1 MIWSYAIFRNCETI
15 PGAFDELSHPGLR
28 AIVAEL
34 TAGQAPE
41 EAVFDAS
48 DEVKGGVQESSRQL
62 PADPAE
68 VAKTF
73 TLVARRLK
81 LRRIDEQLLQIAKI
95 TGQVAGANELTDE
108 TRRLQAERI
117 DLLALRKR
125 VIEEETT
132 AVPAGTKAR
141 WKSV

>member
-1 MIWSYAIFRNCETI
+1 
-15 PGAFDELSHPGLR
+15 
-28 AIVAEL
+28 
-34 TAGQAPE
+34 
-41 EAVFDAS
+41 
-48 DEVKGGVQESSRQL
+48 
-62 PADPAE
+62 
-68 VAKTF
+68 
-73 TLVARRLK
+73 
-81 LRRIDEQLLQIAKI
+81 LLQIAKI